1 MSERFELYANGY
13 ELVNAY
19 TELNDPVRQKE
30 MFSMQRK
37 VGDDVDKCFDDLEN
51 VENQTFVRA
60 LEYGLPPTAGW
71 GLGVDRLVM
80 LMTGQKSIRQ
90 VILFPTVKPLQ
101 KHHQEEAD
109 EDDK

>member
-1 MSERFELYANGY
+1 
-13 ELVNAY
+13 
-19 TELNDPVRQKE
+19 

-80 LMTGQKSIRQ
+80 LLTGQKSIRQ
-90 VILFPTVKPLQ
+90 VILFPTVKPLL
-101 KHHQEEAD
+101 KHHQDEAD
-109 EDDK
+109 QDDK